1 MGLLKEMPAI
11 KLDTESLKEWGATW
25 LGTAG
30 SPKRQKKKTDPVVPT
45 AKKANCFDK
54 KQGMDFGNVF
64 DSAFGVALAEMLGN
78 TVAKPIDNS
87 LLPPAPDVVEVGKT
101 RVVGGIRPQNYDA
114 AYRPDGPRIVYD
126 SKTLNDTSSIRK
138 NWQNMI
144 NDLATEA
151 STVHTRFPYCIVC
164 FVVALPRTALQNAQ
178 EQALIRTLDRLGSR
192 EDELDQHHLAEAISL
207 VIWNPEDGTI
217 DENSPPKDSR
227 LRLEKMNERI
237 YSAYK
242 DRYRN
247 LPPHEIE
254 EIADAEDDAALDDIG
269 DGTGVI

>member
-1 MGLLKEMPAI
+1 MGILKEMPKIAFDQT
-11 KLDTESLKEWGATW
+11 LLKAWGTKW
-25 LGTAG
+25 LGTDP
-30 SPKRQKKKTDPVVPT
+30 SEPK
-45 AKKANCFDK
+45 AKKGKAIAALKPTKPNCFDK
-54 KQGMDFGNVF
+54 KQGMDFGVVF
-64 DSAFGVALAEMLGN
+64 DDAFGHALSTMLGN
-78 TVAKPIDNS
+78 KVAKPNDNS

-101 RVVGGIRPQNYDA
+101 RIVGGIRPQNYDA

-126 SKTLNDTSSIRK
+126 STTLNDAESIRK

-164 FVVALPRTALQNAQ
+164 FIVALPRPALLGPQ

-217 DENSPPKDSR
+217 DMKSPPPESR
-227 LRLEKMNERI
+227 LRLETMNERI
-237 YSAYK
+237 YQAYV

-254 EIADAEDDAALDDIG
+254 EAEDADAEPAD
-269 DGTGVI
+269 DGTGIV

>member
-1 MGLLKEMPAI
+1 MGLLKDMPAI
-11 KLDTESLKEWGATW
+11 ELDNAMLKTWGDVW
-25 LGTAG
+25 LGTVG
-30 SPKRQKKKTDPVVPT
+30 SPKKAKNKADVQTPTVKKVS
-45 AKKANCFDK
+45 CFDK
-54 KQGMDFGNVF
+54 KQGMDFGYVF
-64 DSAFGVALAEMLGN
+64 DSAFGDSLATMLGN
-78 TVAKPIDNS
+78 SVAKPVDNS

-101 RVVGGIRPQNYDA
+101 RIVGGIRPQNYDA

-126 SKTLNDTSSIRK
+126 SKTLNDASSIRK

-164 FVVALPRTALQNAQ
+164 FVVALPRPALAHAQ
-178 EQALIRTLDRLGSR
+178 EQAIIRTLDRLGSR

-207 VIWNPEDGTI
+207 VIWNPADGTI
-217 DENSPPKDSR
+217 DANSPPKESR
-227 LRLEKMNERI
+227 LRIEGMHERI
-237 YSAYK
+237 SAAYK

-254 EIADAEDDAALDDIG
+254 EISEPDDGNEDGSGI
-269 DGTGVI
+269 V

>member
-1 MGLLKEMPAI
+1 MGLLKEMPAVE
-11 KLDTESLKEWGATW
+11 LDTDSLAAWGAVW
-25 LGTAG
+25 LGTEG
-30 SPKRQKKKTDPVVPT
+30 SPKKGKTKADLPQATQKKP
-45 AKKANCFDK
+45 NRFDK
-54 KQGMDFGNVF
+54 KQGMDFGYVF
-64 DSAFGVALAEMLGN
+64 DSAFGEALSKMLGN
-78 TVAKPIDNS
+78 TVAKPIGNS
-87 LLPPAPDVVEVGKT
+87 LLPPAADVVEVGTT
-101 RVVGGIRPQNYDA
+101 RIVGGIRPQNYDA

-126 SKTLNDTSSIRK
+126 SKTLNDASSIRK

-164 FVVALPRTALQNAQ
+164 FVVALPRSALAHAQ

-207 VIWNPEDGTI
+207 VIWNPEDGSI

-227 LRLEKMNERI
+227 LRLETMNERI

-254 EIADAEDDAALDDIG
+254 EMAEADEDDTVEDDGSGIL
-269 DGTGVI
+269 

>member
-1 MGLLKEMPAI
+1 MGLLREMPAI
-11 KLDTESLKEWGATW
+11 VLDVESLKAWGHLW
-25 LGTAG
+25 LGAVG
-30 SPKRQKKKTDPVVPT
+30 SPKKQRKKSDPVELTV
-45 AKKANCFDK
+45 KKENCFDK

-64 DSAFGVALAEMLGN
+64 DSAFGDALSKMLGN

-87 LLPPAPDVVEVGKT
+87 LLPPAADVVEVGKT

-114 AYRPDGPRIVYD
+114 AYRPDGPRVVYD

-164 FVVALPRTALQNAQ
+164 FIVALPRPALQYAQ

-227 LRLEKMNERI
+227 LRIETMNERI

-254 EIADAEDDAALDDIG
+254 EMADAEEDFGVDG
-269 DGTGVI
+269 DGDEGEVV

>member
-11 KLDTESLKEWGATW
+11 ELDNDSLKNWGAVW
-25 LGTAG
+25 LGTEG
-30 SPKRQKKKTDPVVPT
+30 SLKKGKKKSDPPVPQKKKADR
-45 AKKANCFDK
+45 FDK
-54 KQGMDFGNVF
+54 KQGMDFGYVF
-64 DSAFGVALAEMLGN
+64 DSAFGDALSKMLGN

-126 SKTLNDTSSIRK
+126 SKTLNDASSIRK

-164 FVVALPRTALQNAQ
+164 FVVALPRPALAHAQ

-207 VIWNPEDGTI
+207 VIWNPEDGSI

-227 LRLEKMNERI
+227 LRIETMHERI

-254 EIADAEDDAALDDIG
+254 EMAEAEADDDSEDDGSGI
-269 DGTGVI
+269 V